1 MLRRAVAVELE
12 VTKELNKLLHSVE
25 TAYLNIV
32 REVAEYAVTNN
43 VTSATQLHKL
53 FYNKY
58 RRKYQDLNS
67 QLIIQ
72 AIRQAS
78 EIAKSFIE
86 RRRKGL
92 VNKPYPEVRSVSIR
106 FTEFTWNYEEFV
118 KSVAPVR
125 LAISPISTGK
135 RGRGGRRFEAW
146 LRLHKRFWLLWWRV
160 LSGEAGLG
168 RTLIIKRR
176 ANKWY
181 AIFVFELK
189 PREEE
194 PKSIVAFDINENTVA
209 VSRVDLPSTVSKV
222 ADWNRQ
228 YMIPE
233 LYAIRTDFGRLARQY
248 EKVRNAIIERLKPE
262 FALPSGNYVNV
273 TNTREFRRR
282 VKHLRESGRKV
293 GRVRHVA
300 NELTRTPSIIITE
313 ELGEKPQESMIEDV
327 GKDELRHRI
336 KQTPFKSIEKAVGD
350 KALERGSKL
359 FHVSSY
365 RNSRVCPVHFV
376 RLKETNDWHI
386 LYCPKG
392 HYVNRDYASVMNMMW
407 KATLE
412 GWVKGVWWNMKKD
425 MNWREYEGK
434 SNPLVPYF
442 MAKILHTT
450 LKEFKASEESPTVLA
465 RGKPMNSAGGADE
478 GRARKPPTP
487 FQDREGSA
495 LILSNKE
502 YGAPNTT
509 LINNS
514 LINYPKPIII
524 SQSLHQGF
532 PNRDD
537 DERRPVTQQIPQCLK

>member
-1 MLRRAVAVELE
+1 MLRRAIAVELE
-12 VTKELNKLLHSVE
+12 TPREVSRLLCSVE
-25 TAYLNIV
+25 SVYLGIV
-32 REVAEYAVTNN
+32 REIVEYAVMNK
-43 VTSATQLHKL
+43 VTSATQLQRI
-53 FYNKY
+53 FYRKY
-58 RRKYQDLNS
+58 RLEYQGLHS
-67 QLIIQ
+67 HLIIQ
-72 AIRQAS
+72 AIKQAS
-78 EIAKSFIE
+78 EIAKSFIT

-92 VNKPYPEVRSVSIR
+92 VSKPYPEIKSVSIR
-106 FTEFTWNYEEFV
+106 FTEETWSYEQFV
-118 KSVAPVR
+118 RSVAPVR
-125 LAISPISTGK
+125 LELSLP
-135 RGRGGRRFEAW
+135 GGRKEVW
-146 LRLHKRFWLLWWRV
+146 LRLHKRFWLFWWWV
-160 LSGEAGLG
+160 LTGEARLAS
-168 RTLIIKRR
+168 TLIIKRK
-176 ANKWY
+176 ANRWY
-181 AIFVFELK
+181 AVFIFEIK
-189 PREEE
+189 PRQEL
-194 PKSIVAFDINENTVA
+194 PQSVVAFDINENTVA
-209 VSRVDLPSTVSKV
+209 VGRVDLLTTVNEV
-222 ADWNRQ
+222 TNWNRQ
-228 YMIPE
+228 YMVPE
-233 LYAIRTDFGRLARQY
+233 LYAIRTDFGRLARRY
-248 EKVRNAIIERLKPE
+248 ERIRNAIIERLKPH
-262 FALPSGNYVNV
+262 FTLPNGKYINI
-273 TNTREFRRR
+273 TNTREYRKFVR
-282 VKHLRESGRKV
+282 KLREGNRKL